1 MIEKL
6 IKHNKHWAAMHELE
20 DGTYFE
26 RLSEGQAPEYLWIGC
41 ADSRVPAETLLGLK
55 PGQLFVHRNIA
66 NQVKVDDSNSMSVLQ
81 FAVEVLKV
89 RHIIICGHS
98 GCGGVKTAFD
108 GAGDRYLESWLQELK
123 DLKQEKL
130 TELDSKLSDDE
141 KLSLFTELNVKQQVD
156 NVVNHDIVKNA
167 WLSGQELAVHGWV
180 FELDSGLINDLG
192 VTQKA

>member
-1 MIEKL
+1 
-6 IKHNKHWAAMHELE
+6 MHELE